1 MSRRLTGDRGSITGF
16 VAVIA
21 LALIMVVGMVYD
33 GGQVIAAQSE
43 ARSAADKAA
52 RAGAQEIDLTTLRA
66 TGETT
71 LDPHQAELAALD
83 YLDRVGVSGTVAV
96 SGSSV
101 TVTVAINQPMH
112 ILPVPDRTVT
122 ATETAIALDEVSP

>member
-1 MSRRLTGDRGSITGF
+1 MSRRLIGDRGSITGF
-16 VAVIA
+16 IAVIA
-21 LALIMVVGMVYD
+21 LSLIMVVGMVYD
-33 GGQVIAAQSE
+33 GGQVIAAQAA

-52 RAGAQEIDLTTLRA
+52 RAGAQEIDLATLRA

-71 LDPHQAELAALD
+71 LNRHQAEIAALD

-101 TVTVAINQPMH
+101 TVTVTINQPMH
-112 ILPVPDRTVT
+112 ILPAPDRTVT
-122 ATETAIALDEVSP
+122 ATALDEVSP